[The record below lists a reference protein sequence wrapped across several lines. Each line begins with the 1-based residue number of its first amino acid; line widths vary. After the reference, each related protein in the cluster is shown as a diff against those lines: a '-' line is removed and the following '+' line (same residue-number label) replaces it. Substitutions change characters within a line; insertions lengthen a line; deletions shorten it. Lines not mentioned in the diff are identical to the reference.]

1 MIVLLDPEDVIQNR
15 KEGNVEARNFYK
27 LDLKSCNFVLK
38 IRLYWFLIYKLI
50 LHFYRFH
57 VSTNF

>member
-1 MIVLLDPEDVIQNR
+1 MIVLLDPEDVIQN
-15 KEGNVEARNFYK
+15 KEGNVEARNFYR
-27 LDLKSCNFVLK
+27 LDLNSCNFVLK
-38 IRLYWFLIYKLI
+38 IILYWFLIYKLI